1 VRAAVF
7 RAAGQ
12 PLAIETRPDPEPAA
26 DEVILA
32 VAGAGICGSDLHFT
46 ESAPPL
52 PESGLV
58 LGHEFAGTIVALGK
72 GAGGSLKAGDRV
84 TALPIFPCR
93 SCDACDA
100 GLPALC
106 PGGIFS
112 GYDPDKTGGFAE
124 FVKVRAD
131 MVQALPAGVDF
142 TEGAMVEPLAVG
154 HHIVSRASLRGGEAI
169 LILGGGP
176 IGAAV
181 ALFARIAGAAHV
193 VVSEPF
199 PARRE
204 RALAAGATAV
214 IDPKAEAVD
223 AAFARIA
230 GRRPEVVFEC
240 VGLPGLL
247 AQAVN
252 LAGVRGRVVIS
263 GVVFEEDRLAPMI
276 ALGKEVTILYSQAY
290 TERDF
295 AAVIDLVAR
304 DIADPAPLHTATI
317 SFDALPETFESLRS
331 ASPHCKVL
339 IDPRL

>member
-1 VRAAVF
+1 MRAAVF
-7 RAAGQ
+7 HAAGR
-12 PLAIETRPDPEPAA
+12 PLVIETRPDPEPAT
-26 DEVILA
+26 DEVVIA
-32 VAGAGICGSDLHFT
+32 VASAGICGSDLHFT
-46 ESAPPL
+46 ESVRPL
-52 PESGLV
+52 PEGGLV
-58 LGHEFAGTIVALGK
+58 LGHEYAGTIVALGTA
-72 GAGGSLKAGDRV
+72 AGGRLKAGDRV

-106 PGGIFS
+106 PSGIFS
-112 GYDPDKTGGFAE
+112 GYDPDKTGGYAQL
-124 FVKVRAD
+124 VKARAD
-131 MVQALPAGVDF
+131 MVQPLPAGVGF
-142 TEGAMVEPLAVG
+142 AQGAMVEPLAVG
-154 HHIVSRASLRGGEAI
+154 HHIVSRASLRGGEAV

-204 RALAAGATAV
+204 RSVAVGATAT
-214 IDPKAEAVD
+214 IDPKIEAVD
-223 AAFARIA
+223 AAFGRLA
-230 GRRPEVVFEC
+230 GRRPDVVFEC

-252 LAGVRGRVVIS
+252 LAGVRGRVVIA
-263 GVVFEEDRLAPMI
+263 GVVFEEDRLAPMV

-295 AAVIDLVAR
+295 AAVIDLIAR
-304 DIADPAPLHTATI
+304 GVADPAPLHTATI
-317 SFDALPETFESLRS
+317 PLDALPETFEALRT

-339 IDPRL
+339 IDPQL